1 MKTDLKNTTFI
12 VPLRIDTGDRLRNV
26 ILSTSYL
33 LHNFDTTVMIK
44 EVDSERRF
52 ETFALPIIER
62 LVDTSN
68 LVHIFEKEK
77 EVGFHQSGRNSGVL
91 HCGLA
96 YKPGSL
102 KAKLAVSGIKQ
113 MIKYCKDYKI
123 NHDVCGKIVVASDEH
138 EEKLLDNTAESCLL
152 YTSPSPRDRT
162 RSRMPSSA

>member
-12 VPLRIDTGDRLRNV
+12 IPLRIDTGDRLRNV

-68 LVHIFEKEK
+68 LFI
-77 EVGFHQSGRNSGVL
+77 
-91 HCGLA
+91 
-96 YKPGSL
+96 SL
-102 KAKLAVSGIKQ
+102 KKKQ
-113 MIKYCKDYKI
+113 ELMMHFIAQKF
-123 NHDVCGKIVVASDEH
+123 
-138 EEKLLDNTAESCLL
+138 
-152 YTSPSPRDRT
+152 
-162 RSRMPSSA
+162 